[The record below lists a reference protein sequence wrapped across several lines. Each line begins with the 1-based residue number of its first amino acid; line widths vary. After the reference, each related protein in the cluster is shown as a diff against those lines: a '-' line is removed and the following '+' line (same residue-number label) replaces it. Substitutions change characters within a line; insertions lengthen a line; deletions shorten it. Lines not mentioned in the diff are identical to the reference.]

1 MAFLCVWGR
10 QVMSSCLLEV
20 EEAAPVVDGAV
31 DQLTRLVLALA
42 LVLLWCLGFCTER
55 EWPRLARAL

>member
-1 MAFLCVWGR
+1 
-10 QVMSSCLLEV
+10 MSSCLLEV